1 MLKKET
7 ILKSFNEDDAKEAI
21 KIYEKYK
28 LAYEKDITVFTSSF
42 YSPNIWSFFENCCSN
57 NEVMFEANGFFE
69 ESERRMIC
77 FNNHYNVDYPIE
89 ILEIKNK
96 SNFSNL
102 KHKDYL
108 GSILSL
114 GIERNKLGDIIVKE
128 NKAYLPVLEEIS
140 DYIINNLSHIGKS
153 PIEIKIIDNI
163 SDIPSVNFEEIVINV
178 SSLRADSIVAKLSS
192 LSRAK
197 AIELIDSGK
206 VLINYVKA
214 KDKSQDIVKDTRV
227 TIRGIG
233 KFIIGD
239 VIGGTRSGKQ
249 RIVIKKYI

>member
-1 MLKKET
+1 MLTKET
-7 ILKSFNEDDAKEAI
+7 ILKSFIEDDAKEAI

-28 LAYEKDITVFTSSF
+28 LAYEKDITLFTNNF
-42 YSPNIWSFFENCCSN
+42 YSPNIWSFFEKYCSS
-57 NEVMFEANGFFE
+57 NEVLVETNGVFE
-69 ESERRMIC
+69 ESERKMIS
-77 FNNHYNVDYPIE
+77 FNNYYKAVYPIK
-89 ILEIKNK
+89 ILEISNK

-102 KHKDYL
+102 QHKDYL

-114 GIERNKLGDIIVKE
+114 GIERKKLGDIIVRE

-153 PIEIKIIDNI
+153 PIEIMVIDNV
-163 SDIPSVNFEEIVINV
+163 SDIPSVNFEEIVITV
-178 SSLRADSIVAKLSS
+178 SSLRADSIVAKLAN

-197 AIELIDSGK
+197 AIELIDSGR

-249 RIVIKKYI
+249 RITIKKYI

>member
-1 MLKKET
+1 MFL
-7 ILKSFNEDDAKEAI
+7 L
-21 KIYEKYK
+21 YEQIA
-28 LAYEKDITVFTSSF
+28 LLQ
-42 YSPNIWSFFENCCSN
+42 N
-57 NEVMFEANGFFE
+57 
-69 ESERRMIC
+69 
-77 FNNHYNVDYPIE
+77 
-89 ILEIKNK
+89 
-96 SNFSNL
+96 
-102 KHKDYL
+102 
-108 GSILSL
+108 SL
-114 GIERNKLGDIIVKE
+114 
-128 NKAYLPVLEEIS
+128 
-140 DYIINNLSHIGKS
+140 
-153 PIEIKIIDNI
+153 
-163 SDIPSVNFEEIVINV
+163 
-178 SSLRADSIVAKLSS
+178 S

>member
-1 MLKKET
+1 M
-7 ILKSFNEDDAKEAI
+7 
-21 KIYEKYK
+21 
-28 LAYEKDITVFTSSF
+28 
-42 YSPNIWSFFENCCSN
+42 
-57 NEVMFEANGFFE
+57 
-69 ESERRMIC
+69 
-77 FNNHYNVDYPIE
+77 
-89 ILEIKNK
+89 
-96 SNFSNL
+96 
-102 KHKDYL
+102 
-108 GSILSL
+108 
-114 GIERNKLGDIIVKE
+114 
-128 NKAYLPVLEEIS
+128 PVLEEIS